1 MEINEFY
8 GAIDISF
15 QMNCM
20 VKWSVALMDH
30 LGTDILL
37 TLWMKGQV
45 LHFVAK
51 FESTGL
57 IIRL

>member
-1 MEINEFY
+1 MEINEY

-57 IIRL
+57 IIRF